1 MDLQLTN
8 IEHFSECDIQAKI
21 KQLRVGLF
29 KSGHS
34 NPAVLSQYFRPF
46 QSPFFFTGILTMA
59 YKIKCYSF
67 IYLYLAPDM
76 FRNLWKDILHLNYL
90 HIFEGLT

>member
-29 KSGHS
+29 ESGHN
-34 NPAVLSQYFRPF
+34 NPTVLSQYFRPF
-46 QSPFFFTGILTMA
+46 QSPFLTCILTMA
-59 YKIKCYSF
+59 CEIKCYSF
-67 IYLYLAPDM
+67 IYLYLAPDV
-76 FRNLWKDILHLNYL
+76 FRNLWKDILHFDYL